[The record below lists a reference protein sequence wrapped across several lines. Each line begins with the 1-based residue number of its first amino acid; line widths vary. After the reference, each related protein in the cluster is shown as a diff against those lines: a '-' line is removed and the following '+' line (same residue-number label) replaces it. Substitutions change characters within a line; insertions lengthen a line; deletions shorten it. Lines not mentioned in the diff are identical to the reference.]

1 MEINLSSI
9 ALSTSRRCSSCYKEG
24 INDVMSFSM
33 YSDHVKDYCFSKNAS
48 FLWLQV
54 WETNSKFIFVM
65 TLALP
70 QTSSFCG
77 SFMMLARDEFNS
89 DAERRMVQ
97 SRSHTT
103 SECSSFPVENTE
115 HDSLVIDVTVQ
126 IWRGCDAELQGLY
139 VLVWRSVI
147 CDVKQKQYFSLRYEI
162 NAVQLPNA
170 NIFFI
175 S

>member
-1 MEINLSSI
+1 
-9 ALSTSRRCSSCYKEG
+9 
-24 INDVMSFSM
+24 MSLAM
-33 YSDHVKDYCFSKNAS
+33 YSDYVKDNCFSKYAS
-48 FLWLQV
+48 FLWPQI
-54 WETNSKFIFVM
+54 WETNSKFIFM
-65 TLALP
+65 TLALA
-70 QTSSFCG
+70 QTSSFLWFIYTASTRYVQLC
-77 SFMMLARDEFNS
+77 AK
-89 DAERRMVQ
+89 RRMVQ
-97 SRSHTT
+97 SRSHIT